1 MGGGRARSC
10 SKTVKAERSS
20 AKVSGGLA
28 GTVAPSSAQRLVRSR
43 RSKTPR
49 TSAMP
54 KVAVW
59 NTSMVPRVSVIS
71 MVPRVSAMLE
81 RVLDEMNDRC
91 WPLFFVAQGVY

>member
-1 MGGGRARSC
+1 
-10 SKTVKAERSS
+10 
-20 AKVSGGLA
+20 
-28 GTVAPSSAQRLVRSR
+28 
-43 RSKTPR
+43 
-49 TSAMP
+49 MP

-81 RVLDEMNDRC
+81 RVLDDMNDRC